1 MPDERAA
8 PRPWRSFPLAAAGAV
23 LLSACAQLITPD
35 VSTEAGA
42 LRAGAYRLDPD
53 HATLLFKLDHLG
65 FSTYVG
71 RFNEFDA
78 SLDFDESDPKA
89 ARLEARVAT
98 ASIDVGNPD
107 FEETLRGAAW
117 FDTETFPEAR
127 FVSTS
132 IEITGENAGRVTGD
146 FTLMGETRPV
156 TLDVTFNG
164 GARNLLTRRY
174 TLGFAASGAFSRSA
188 FGLDNFAPAVG
199 DVVTLEIH
207 AEFQRQ

>member
-1 MPDERAA
+1 MPER
-8 PRPWRSFPLAAAGAV
+8 PRLRPAAAGFAFLAV
-23 LLSACAQLITPD
+23 AGAAACAQLITPD

-53 HATLLFKLDHLG
+53 HAVLLFKLNHLG
-65 FSTYVG
+65 FSTFVG
-71 RFNEFDA
+71 RFNDIEA
-78 SLDFDESDPKA
+78 SLDFDESDPAA
-89 ARLEARVAT
+89 ARLDARVAT
-98 ASIDVGNPD
+98 ASIDVNNPE
-107 FEETLRGAAW
+107 FEETLRGPGW
-117 FDTETFPEAR
+117 FDTERFPEAR
-127 FVSTS
+127 FVSTE
-132 IEITGENAGRVTGD
+132 IEITGENTGRVTGD

-199 DVVTLEIH
+199 DQVTLEIH